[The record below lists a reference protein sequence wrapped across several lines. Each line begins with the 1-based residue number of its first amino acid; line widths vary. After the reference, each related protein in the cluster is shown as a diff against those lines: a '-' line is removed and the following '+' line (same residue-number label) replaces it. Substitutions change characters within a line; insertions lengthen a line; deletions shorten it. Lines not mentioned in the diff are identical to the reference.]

1 MTVQPSSM
9 GEQVAFKKGDTIYA
23 QGDDSTGVYM
33 ILDGQIDIWRY
44 EGENSHHIAALG
56 SGELLGEVSV
66 IEKKKHSVT
75 ARASR
80 DTAALF
86 ITAEAFRKSFADPLV
101 RHVVHTLANRLR
113 SSYAIQD
120 AIEAKTDQ
128 PAQYKSKHPI
138 IEGESRLVADK
149 LLTFA
154 EVKEFPFLVGNI
166 ASKSDHAI
174 VTALNMK
181 VPLNNTP
188 ELSDSH
194 FEVIKRDGSIWIRD
208 LGSQHGTMVNGQKL
222 GKYTMNATAKLKTGR
237 NHVAAGGPESPVK
250 FLITVPP
257 GAGDA

>member
-9 GEQVAFKKGDTIYA
+9 GEQVTFKKGDIIYA
-23 QGDDSTGVYM
+23 QDDDSTGVYM
-33 ILDGQIDIWRY
+33 ILDGQIDIWRF

-80 DTAALF
+80 DTIALF
-86 ITAEAFRKSFADPLV
+86 ITAEAFRKSFSDPLV

-113 SSYAIQD
+113 SSYAIQS
-120 AIEAKTDQ
+120 AIQEKTDQ

-149 LLTFA
+149 LLTFT
-154 EVKEFPFLVGNI
+154 EVKEFPFTVGNI
-166 ASKSDHAI
+166 SSKSDHAI
-174 VTALNMK
+174 VGAVTLK
-181 VPLNNTP
+181 VPLNHTP

-222 GKYTMNATAKLKTGR
+222 GKYTLNATAKLKTGW
-237 NHVAAGGPESPVK
+237 NHVSAGGPESPVK